1 VLRKRKTSS
10 ADMIRPTNRKRVQER
25 RRRSE
30 HLSDISRQEVKR
42 IDDNEEALK
51 NELARMEAT
60 DSQWN
65 PPMGF
70 GILQA
75 LRVLNAPVDP
85 VLTKNGHWIQ
95 PEDLD
100 DIPAMY
106 DSYLNVNC
114 LYYSLVGVLAI
125 ETSLFLEVPAE
136 NASPLCQW
144 LITISRFC
152 WCANGV
158 WSMSAVV
165 AAFHTLWA
173 LYATPRWARRNFI
186 FQNARTIA
194 CVYVLGAPNFAMMLF
209 GTITGVIGNILAQD
223 GHKRRD
229 WIAALLGLAVGL
241 SVTIAFVLCS
251 GSLIAK
257 VIRPWKIANDHLTKA
272 KRRCSDTGVS
282 VDAFYDNYEYGNTAN
297 DKMNEPD
304 FEVPDVHAAGLDGL
318 RMPAL
323 ANQLTEAGLT
333 LEKMQRVK
341 NEVLLDTL
349 IKSAGVQK
357 AGDRLDVILY
367 VRDAAV
373 VHDSSL
379 GAGNME

>member
-1 VLRKRKTSS
+1 
-10 ADMIRPTNRKRVQER
+10 MIRPTNRKKKQQRK
-25 RRRSE
+25 RSE
-30 HLSDISRQEVKR
+30 HLSDVSRQDVKR

-60 DSQWN
+60 DSQWT

-70 GILQA
+70 GLLQA
-75 LRVLNAPVDP
+75 FRVLNAPIDP

-125 ETSLFLEVPAE
+125 ETSLSLEISPE
-136 NASPLCQW
+136 NASPLCHW

-158 WSMSAVV
+158 WSMAAVV
-165 AAFHTLWA
+165 GAFHTLWA
-173 LYATPRWARRNFI
+173 LYATPRWARRNFV

-194 CVYVLGAPNFAMMLF
+194 LVYVLGAPNFALMLI
-209 GTITGVIGNILAQD
+209 GTITGVIGNILSQE
-223 GHKRRD
+223 GYQRRD
-229 WIAALLGLAVGL
+229 WIAALLGLGVG
-241 SVTIAFVLCS
+241 VCVAFAFVLCS

-257 VIRPWKIANDHLTKA
+257 TIRPWKIANDHLMKA

-282 VDAFYDNYEYGNTAN
+282 IDDFYDNYDYGNIAN
-297 DKMNEPD
+297 DKENEPD
-304 FEVPDVHAAGLDGL
+304 FEIPDVHAAGLAGL
-318 RMPAL
+318 DMPAVATL
-323 ANQLTEAGLT
+323 LSDAGLT
-333 LEKMQRVK
+333 LDKMQKVN

-349 IKSAGVQK
+349 IKSAGVKK

-367 VRDAAV
+367 VRDAADV
-373 VHDSSL
+373 SASSL
-379 GAGNME
+379 ET